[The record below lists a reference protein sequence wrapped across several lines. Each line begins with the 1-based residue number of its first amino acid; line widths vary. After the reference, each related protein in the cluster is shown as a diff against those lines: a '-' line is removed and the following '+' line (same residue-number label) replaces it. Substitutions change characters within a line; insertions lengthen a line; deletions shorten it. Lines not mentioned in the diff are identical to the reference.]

1 MIMVGMGADRKL
13 EERSKTK
20 LVSNRWLH
28 VREILIGRWTKAKY
42 EKNKRISNCVANCE
56 AKVRSIGGREG
67 EGAMGEMG
75 ASRWD
80 AGKEGENGEG
90 CL

>member
-1 MIMVGMGADRKL
+1 MGADRKL

-42 EKNKRISNCVANCE
+42 EKTKGFLIALRI
-56 AKVRSIGGREG
+56 VRP
-67 EGAMGEMG
+67 
-75 ASRWD
+75 
-80 AGKEGENGEG
+80 K
-90 CL
+90 